1 MDLEWMQKHRALV
14 GKMIRFANAYT
25 VMYTRPVQMGTDIE
39 ISASQIQTLEYVMEN
54 ETMKMSDIAQKLG
67 VTKATFSHNAQ
78 HLVEMGLLSRYRR
91 GDNKKEVYL
100 FATDLGKK
108 VYKDYTDYVF
118 DNWYRKMFEMADGI
132 PEEYLQ
138 KFGEIVDWYTYTL
151 IHAGRVEDK
160 IVGYQPIDPEQD
172 KKACNLPENMI

>member
-1 MDLEWMQKHRALV
+1 MPSTWWRW
-14 GKMIRFANAYT
+14 
-25 VMYTRPVQMGTDIE
+25 
-39 ISASQIQTLEYVMEN
+39 
-54 ETMKMSDIAQKLG
+54 
-67 VTKATFSHNAQ
+67 
-78 HLVEMGLLSRYRR
+78 GLLSRYRR

-151 IHAGRVEDK
+151 IHAAGWRTRCGATSPL
-160 IVGYQPIDPEQD
+160 IRNRT
-172 KKACNLPENMI
+172 KKLAICRRI

>member
-67 VTKATFSHNAQ
+67 VTKATFSRNAQ

-132 PEEYLQ
+132 RRNTCRSSGKLWT
-138 KFGEIVDWYTYTL
+138 GT
-151 IHAGRVEDK
+151 
-160 IVGYQPIDPEQD
+160 PIP
-172 KKACNLPENMI
+172 